1 MLTRRALVAGI
12 GAGTALALAPGD
24 VHAAPTSPALTF
36 AVLRN
41 GSRIGQHTVALAR
54 ADEATTV
61 EIRAD
66 IAVGIGPIVLYRYAH
81 QVRETWRAGALQRF
95 ESETNDDGARYR
107 ILAERRPEGLVI
119 EGAASGR
126 LVLPANA
133 LPLTHWNK
141 DCLSVPVF
149 HPQTGDAIVARVEPR
164 GQEAVALASGR
175 TVSASRYTISGDVM
189 LESWYD
195 PARVWTALTARGRDG
210 SLIEYRRLH

>member
-1 MLTRRALVAGI
+1 MLTRRTLAACI
-12 GAGTALALAPGD
+12 GAGAALALVPGGGR
-24 VHAAPTSPALTF
+24 AAPPSPTLTF

-41 GSRIGQHTVALAR
+41 GARIGQHTVALSR
-54 ADEATTV
+54 AAETTTV

-66 IAVGIGPIVLYRYAH
+66 IAVGIGPFVLYRYAH

-95 ESETNDDGARYR
+95 ESETNDDGTRYR

-126 LVLPANA
+126 VLLPANA

-149 HPQTGDAIVARVEPR
+149 HPQTGEALAARVEPR

-175 TVSASRYTISGDVM
+175 TVTASRYAISGDVV

-210 SLIEYRRLH
+210 SLIEYRRLS